1 MTNTIKFT
9 ARDEHGWKVQPKPV
23 PASTL
28 MPEWWKKMTPYDV
41 SPYNPDGKKLIL
53 EGKVINA
60 TFKKCTPM
68 LDAITSGYILSL
80 WADVQVRQIKEEDGK
95 YYPRIT
101 WKVDYYRG
109 VFEPHGFSS
118 KHITPPTGYST
129 FVFKYINTWIPST
142 SLGTSVLVTTPFGHR
157 DLPFYAVPAIV
168 DSDKSNLEM
177 IPPMWLKEGFEGIVE
192 AGTPLLQLTPFKR
205 SDWKS
210 EFDYY
215 KNGEYEIEEDKNF
228 NKYIVSHYLKRFWSK
243 KSYK

>member
-28 MPEWWKKMTPYDV
+28 IPEWWRKMTPYDV
-41 SPYNPDGKKLIL
+41 SPINLDGKKLIL
-53 EGKVINA
+53 ENKVINA

-68 LDAITSGYILSL
+68 LDAITSGYIIPL
-80 WADVQVRQIKEEDGK
+80 WADVQVRQIKDQDGT

-101 WKVDYYRG
+101 WKVEYYRG

-118 KHITPPTGYST
+118 RQITPPTGYST

-142 SLGTSVLVTTPFGHR
+142 PAGYSVLVTTPFGHR

-177 IPPMWLKEGFEGIVE
+177 IPPMWIKDGFEGIIE
-192 AGTPLLQLTPFKR
+192 AGTPLLQITPFKR
-205 SDWKS
+205 NDWKS

-215 KNGEYEIEEDKNF
+215 KNGEYEITEDKNF
-228 NKYIVSHYLKRFWSK
+228 NKYIVAHYVKRFWSK